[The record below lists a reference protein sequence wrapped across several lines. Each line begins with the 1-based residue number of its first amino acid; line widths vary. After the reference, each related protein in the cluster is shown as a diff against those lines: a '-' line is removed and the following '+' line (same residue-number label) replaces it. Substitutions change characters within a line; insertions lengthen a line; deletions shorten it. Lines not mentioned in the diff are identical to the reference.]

1 GPRSTGSPL
10 DATSPYV
17 EGSNPS
23 ANGAAALTSS
33 SLSSDGHYFDTV
45 AKMVA
50 EVADALDYAHRQ
62 SVIHRDIKP
71 SNLLLSPDGH
81 LSINDFG
88 LARLLEEPGMTV
100 TGEFVGTPAYM
111 SPEQITAGRVPVDLR
126 TDIYSLGATLYE
138 LLTLQPPFAGKG
150 RDQLLAQVLHKEP
163 KAPRRVNRKVPVDL
177 ETICL
182 KAMDKGPDR
191 RYQTAGELAA
201 GSGKRKSCTQ
211 PASRQAS
218 MTTTSGRCRWQSRNS
233 VSGVQARLWKAG
245 SVPV

>member
-1 GPRSTGSPL
+1 HHTNIVPVYATGEENGTHFYAMELIDGPSLDTVIRQLRQAQDGKAPGELSGPRSTGSPL

-88 LARLLEEPGMTV
+88 LARMLEEPGMTM
-100 TGEFVGTPAYM
+100 TGEFVGT
-111 SPEQITAGRVPVDLR
+111 
-126 TDIYSLGATLYE
+126 
-138 LLTLQPPFAGKG
+138 
-150 RDQLLAQVLHKEP
+150 
-163 KAPRRVNRKVPVDL
+163 
-177 ETICL
+177 
-182 KAMDKGPDR
+182 
-191 RYQTAGELAA
+191 
-201 GSGKRKSCTQ
+201 
-211 PASRQAS
+211 
-218 MTTTSGRCRWQSRNS
+218 
-233 VSGVQARLWKAG
+233 
-245 SVPV
+245 